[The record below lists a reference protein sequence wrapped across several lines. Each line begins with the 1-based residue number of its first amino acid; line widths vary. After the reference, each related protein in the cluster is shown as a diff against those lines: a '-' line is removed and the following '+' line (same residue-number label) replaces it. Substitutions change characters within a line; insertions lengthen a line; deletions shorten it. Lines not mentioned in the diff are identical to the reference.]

1 MIKKLVIITCLLCS
15 IGILAIDHQSFKN
28 KDKYELLTDKTIGA
42 RDSFNY
48 EIQFV
53 PPEGKKVNDAT
64 YVKVWEEI
72 NHKWIEVETVVV
84 GEATYE
90 YTNQNLLRN
99 VLLKNK
105 NSNIALE
112 IDFIYCSYSGGQCQQ
127 ERYLQ
132 KIGRNKSKDDK
143 VTLKLKI

>member
-1 MIKKLVIITCLLCS
+1 MKTIFVLFFCLL
-15 IGILAIDHQSFKN
+15 IVKNILAIDHQSFKN
-28 KDKYELLTDKTIGA
+28 KDKYEILSEKFIGI

-53 PPEGKKVNDAT
+53 PPEGKKVNNASF
-64 YVKVWEEI
+64 VKVWEEI
-72 NHKWIEVETVVV
+72 NQKWLEVETVVV

-105 NSNIALE
+105 SSNVALE
-112 IDFIYCSYSGGQCQQ
+112 IDFVYCSYSGGQCQQ

-132 KIGRNKSKDDK
+132 KIGRKKSKEDK